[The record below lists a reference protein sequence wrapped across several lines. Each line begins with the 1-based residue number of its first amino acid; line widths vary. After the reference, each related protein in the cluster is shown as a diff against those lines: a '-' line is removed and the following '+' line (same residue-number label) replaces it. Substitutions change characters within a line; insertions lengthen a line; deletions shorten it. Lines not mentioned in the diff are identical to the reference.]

1 MNPSVN
7 APDAYPAVHHVGIVV
22 EAAFA
27 DRGALEAALAGVEVV
42 APLHDGRA
50 SRTGRYRTLRVSIRV
65 GSRAELEALDRN
77 LRAITGVKL
86 LL

>member
-1 MNPSVN
+1 MSQSVN
-7 APDAYPAVHHVGIVV
+7 EPAAYPAVHHVGIVV

-27 DRGALEAALAGVEVV
+27 AQDALEAVLADVEVV

-50 SRTGRYRTLRVSIRV
+50 SRTGRYRTLRVSVRV
-65 GSRAELEALDRN
+65 GSRAELDALDRN
-77 LRAITGVKL
+77 LRAVTGVKL

>member
-1 MNPSVN
+1 MSQAVN
-7 APDAYPAVHHVGIVV
+7 EPTAYPAVHHVGIVV

-27 DRGALEAALAGVEVV
+27 ALGALEAVLADVDVV

-50 SRTGRYRTLRVSIRV
+50 SRTGKYRTLRVSIRV
-65 GSRAELEALDRN
+65 DSRAELDALDRN
-77 LRAITGVKL
+77 LRAVTGVKL

>member
-1 MNPSVN
+1 MSPSAN
-7 APDAYPAVHHVGIVV
+7 EPAAYPAVHHVGIVV

-27 DRGALEAALAGVEVV
+27 ARGALEAALAGVEVV

-50 SRTGRYRTLRVSIRV
+50 SRTGRYRTLRVSVRV
-65 GSRAELEALDRN
+65 GSRDELDALDRG
-77 LRAITGVKL
+77 LRAVTGVKL